1 MPLYEYAC
9 PQCSRVTSLYWR
21 NFAPP
26 ETATCEACGGSGAE
40 RKFSTFALHK
50 TAATKM
56 EELDPKYDKMVDEAF
71 KNSPATSDPKHYL
84 DKMASFDG
92 VPDRPEP

>member
-1 MPLYEYAC
+1 MPLYEYRC
-9 PQCSRVTSLYWR
+9 IQCEDVTSLYWK
-21 NFAPP
+21 NYAPP
-26 ETATCEACGGSGAE
+26 ETTTCEGCGESGAE
-40 RKFSTFALHK
+40 RRMSTFAFHK
-50 TAATKM
+50 SAATKM

-92 VPDRPEP
+92 LPDRSEP

>member
-1 MPLYEYAC
+1 MPLYEYTC
-9 PQCSRVTSLYWR
+9 PRCSRVTSLYWR
-21 NFAPP
+21 NYTPP
-26 ETATCEACGGSGAE
+26 ETASCEGCGESGAE

-71 KNSPATSDPKHYL
+71 RNSPATSDPKHYL

-92 VPDRPEP
+92 LSDQAES